1 MPRHSRLF
9 ALTAALAV
17 SVAIPAHAEMMFNRI
32 ATFAVADNLPADAD
46 RTRPTSAEIIA
57 ASEDGMT
64 LVYSDSPLGAV
75 GFIDIADPK
84 TPRPAGSLKIE
95 GEPTSVVVS
104 GAKVLVGVNTSES
117 KVKPSGNLAI
127 IDIATKVIESA
138 CDLGGQPD
146 SLALSKDGKFLAV
159 AIENE
164 RDEDL
169 NDGEI
174 PQMPA
179 GDLKIF
185 TLADGVPDCA
195 TMKTVTLTS
204 IAEVAGDDPEP
215 EFVAFN
221 EAGEIAVTLQENN
234 HIAIVDAE
242 TGNIVAHF
250 SAGSTS
256 LENIDTKKDGALNF
270 TGKAENIAREPD
282 AVKWLD
288 NGRLVVASE
297 GDYQGGSRGFTIF
310 DKAGKVLFEAGNA
323 LDHAAAA
330 VGHYP
335 EARNKKGV
343 EPEGIEIGKF
353 GDEQLLF
360 VALERA
366 SLIAVYKDTGAEP
379 EFLQMLPSG
388 VGPEG
393 LVAIPSRNLLVTA
406 NEADLVEDGL
416 ARSHVMLYERV
427 EGPAAYPQITAG
439 LTDEGTP
446 LGWGALSGL
455 TADPAS
461 AGKLYAV
468 SDSVYR
474 STPSIF
480 TIDTEQ
486 TPALITGK
494 TIVTRD
500 GMPAQKLDL
509 EGVAPDGDGGFWL
522 ASEGNSDKMTPH
534 AIIRVNGKGEI
545 EQEIGFPAELLAHE
559 IRFGLEGITTIGG
572 GDDLMLVMAMQRE
585 WKDDPKGKVKLVA
598 YKPESKEWLA
608 VRYPLEATE
617 TSWVGLSEI
626 TAHNGKLYIVER
638 DNLIGADA
646 KVKRIYSVVL
656 DAFKPAALGGEL
668 PLVEKTLVRDLIDDL
683 KSAANGYVAD
693 KVEGFAIDAG
703 GEAFVVTD
711 NDGVDDSSGETL
723 FIRLGNID
731 AVN

>member
-9 ALTAALAV
+9 ALTAALAA

-75 GFIDIADPK
+75 GFIDITDPK
-84 TPRPAGSLKIE
+84 APRPAGMLKIK
-95 GEPTSVVVS
+95 GEPTSVVIS
-104 GAKVLVGVNTSES
+104 GAKVLAGVNTSES
-117 KVKPSGNLAI
+117 KAKPSGNLAI
-127 IDIATKVIESA
+127 IDIATKAIEST

-195 TMKTVTLTS
+195 TMKTVTLTG

-242 TGNIVAHF
+242 TGNIVTHF

-256 LENIDTKKDGALNF
+256 LENVDTKKDGALNF
-270 TGKAENIAREPD
+270 TGKTENVAREPD

-288 NGRLVVASE
+288 NGRLVVANE
-297 GDYQGGSRGFTIF
+297 GDYQGGSRGFTIL

-343 EPEGIEIGKF
+343 EPEGIETGKF
-353 GDEQLLF
+353 GDEQLIF

-366 SLIAVYKDTGAEP
+366 SLIAVYKDTSGEP
-379 EFLQMLPSG
+379 EFLQLLPSG

-416 ARSHVMLYERV
+416 ARSHVMVYERV

-439 LTDEGTP
+439 LNDEGAP

-455 TADPAS
+455 AADPNE
-461 AGKLYAV
+461 AGKLHAV

-474 STPSIF
+474 SAPSIF
-480 TIDTEQ
+480 TIDTKQ

-494 TIVTRD
+494 TVVTRD

-522 ASEGNSDKMTPH
+522 ASEGNSDKTTPH
-534 AIIRVNGKGEI
+534 AIIRVNDKGEI

-559 IRFGLEGITTIGG
+559 IRFGLEGITTIGE
-572 GDDLMLVMAMQRE
+572 GDDLILVMAMQRE
-585 WKDDPKGKVKLVA
+585 WKDDPKGQVKLVA

-617 TSWVGLSEI
+617 TGWVGLSEI

-646 KVKRIYSVVL
+646 RVKRIYSVVL

-683 KSAANGYVAD
+683 KSADNGYVAD

>member
-9 ALTAALAV
+9 ALTAALAA
-17 SVAIPAHAEMMFNRI
+17 SVAMPAHAEMMFNRI

-46 RTRPTSAEIIA
+46 RTKPTSSEIIA
-57 ASEDGMT
+57 ASENGMT

-75 GFIDIADPK
+75 GFIDISDPK
-84 TPRPAGSLKIE
+84 APKPAGMLKIE

-104 GAKVLVGVNTSES
+104 GTKVLAGVNTSES
-117 KVKPSGNLAI
+117 KTKPSGNLAV
-127 IDIATKVIESA
+127 IDLASKAIQST

-185 TLADGVPDCA
+185 TLSAGVPDCA
-195 TMKTVTLTS
+195 MMKTVTLTG

-234 HIAIVDAE
+234 HIAIVDAA
-242 TGNIVAHF
+242 TGQVTTHF

-256 LENIDTKKDGALNF
+256 LENIDTKKDGAPNF
-270 TGKAENIAREPD
+270 TGKAENVAREPD

-288 NGRLVVASE
+288 NDRLVVANE
-297 GDYQGGSRGFTIF
+297 GDYKGGSRGFTIF
-310 DKAGKVLFEAGNA
+310 DEAGKVLFEAGNA
-323 LDHAAAA
+323 LDHAAAT

-343 EPEGIEIGKF
+343 EPEGLETGKF
-353 GDEQLLF
+353 GDEQLFF

-366 SLIAVYKDTGAEP
+366 SLIGVYKDAGAALEL
-379 EFLQMLPSG
+379 LQLLPSG

-406 NEADLVEDGL
+406 NETDLVEDGL
-416 ARSHVMLYERV
+416 ARSHVMIYERA
-427 EGPAAYPQITAG
+427 EGAAAYPQITAS
-439 LTDEGTP
+439 LTDDGTP

-455 TADPAS
+455 AADPKD

-474 STPSIF
+474 SAPAIF
-480 TIDTEQ
+480 TVDTTQ
-486 TPALITGK
+486 MPALITDK

-500 GMPAQKLDL
+500 GSPAQKIDL
-509 EGVAPDGDGGFWL
+509 EGIAPDGDGGFWL
-522 ASEGNSDKMTPH
+522 ASEGNSDKLTPH
-534 AIIRVNGKGEI
+534 GIIRVNDKGEI
-545 EQEIGFPAELLAHE
+545 KQEIAFPAELLAHE
-559 IRFGLEGITTIGG
+559 IRFGLEGITTVGE

-585 WKDDPKGKVKLVA
+585 WKDDPKGQVKLAA
-598 YKPESKEWLA
+598 YKPKAKEWSA
-608 VRYPLEATE
+608 VRYPLEAASE
-617 TSWVGLSEI
+617 GWIGLSEI

-646 KVKRIYSVVL
+646 KVKRVYSVAL

-668 PLVEKTLVRDLIDDL
+668 PLVEKTLVRDLIEDL
-683 KSAANGYVAD
+683 QTAANGYVAD

-723 FIRLGNID
+723 FIRLGNIE

>member
-416 ARSHVMLYERV
+416 ARSHVMLFERA

-522 ASEGNSDKMTPH
+522 ASEGNSDKTTPH

-559 IRFGLEGITTIGG
+559 IRFGLEGITTIGE

-585 WKDDPKGKVKLVA
+585 WKDDPKGQVKLVA

-617 TSWVGLSEI
+617 TGWVGLSEI